1 MCGIVG
7 YVGKGQALPVLLNG
21 LERLEYR
28 GYDSAGVALVCGDH
42 VEVRKEKGRLSNLQ
56 AVLEEE
62 TLVSSVGIG
71 HTRWATHGAPSVM
84 NAHPHVNKDRTIAV
98 IHNGIIENYMSL
110 KEWLIET
117 KGIEFKSETDTEVI
131 AHLVDYF
138 YEGDL
143 LAAVNKAVEKMEG
156 AYAIGVIC
164 KDEPDKIV
172 AVRKDSP
179 LIVGLGDGENYIASD
194 IPAILKYTKNV
205 YLIEND
211 ETVLLTSD
219 KVTIFNKFGQEI
231 QREVYEVTWDMDS
244 AEKEGYEHFTLK
256 EIHEQPAGVHATLHR
271 RLNESKDEIVL
282 EGFNMTKEEL
292 AGYNK
297 VYVVACGT
305 AYNAGLI
312 GKYAIEKYAKI
323 PVICDVASEFRYRN
337 PFIDDKTLFIA
348 VSQSGETLDTLAA
361 LREAKRRGARIISI
375 VNVVGS
381 SVTRESDDV
390 FYTWAGPEIGVAS
403 TKAYTTQLVAF
414 YLVALYMGRLNGNLS
429 DEMYQTVLTEL
440 KGMDQKVASVLENYQ
455 VAQKLA
461 DEQFNNESVFF
472 MGRGVDVDTAVEAS
486 LKLKEI
492 SYINS
497 FAIAAG
503 ELKHGTIALIEE
515 GTLVIATA
523 TQEHLYDK
531 MLSNIKEVKARGAHV
546 IAVAQEGNTE
556 IGKYADQVIY
566 VPRTLDDLAPIL
578 SIVPLQLFAY
588 YVSVA
593 RGNDVDKPRNLAKS
607 VTVE

>member
-56 AVLEEE
+56 AMLEEE

-84 NAHPHVNKDRTIAV
+84 NAHPHVNKDMTIAV
-98 IHNGIIENYMSL
+98 IHNGIIENYMNL

-219 KVTIFNKFGQEI
+219 KVTIFNKFGKEI
-231 QREVYEVTWDMDS
+231 QRDVYEVTWDMDS

-271 RLNESKDEIVL
+271 RLNEKKDEIVL

-292 AGYNK
+292 EGYNK
-297 VYVVACGT
+297 VYIVACGT

-429 DEMYQTVLTEL
+429 DEMYETVLTEL
-440 KGMDQKVASVLENYQ
+440 KGMDQKVASVLEHYQ

-556 IGKYADQVIY
+556 ISKYADQVIY

>member
-7 YVGKGQALPVLLNG
+7 YIGKGQALPVLLNG

-28 GYDSAGVALVCGDH
+28 GYDSAGVALVVGDK
-42 VEVRKEKGRLSNLQ
+42 VEVRKEKGRLS
-56 AVLEEE
+56 ALEEMLKSE
-62 TLVSSVGIG
+62 TLTSSVGIG

-84 NAHPHVNKDRTIAV
+84 NAHPHVNKDMTIAV

-143 LAAVNKAVEKMEG
+143 LAAVNKAVSKMEG

-164 KDEPDKIV
+164 KNEPDKIV

-179 LIVGLGDGENYIASD
+179 LIVGLGKDENYIASD
-194 IPAILKYTKNV
+194 IPAILKYTRDV

-211 ETVLLTSD
+211 ETVLLTKD
-219 KVTIFNKFGQEI
+219 KVTIFNKLGQEVKRDI
-231 QREVYEVTWDMDS
+231 YEVTWDMDS

-271 RLNESKDEIVL
+271 RLNEKNDEIVL

-292 AGYNK
+292 ENFNK
-297 VYVVACGT
+297 VYIVACGT

-312 GKYAIEKYAKI
+312 GKYAIEKYAGI

-337 PFIDDKTLFIA
+337 PFIDDRTLFIA

-361 LREAKRRGARIISI
+361 LREAKKHGARILSV

-381 SVTRESDDV
+381 SVARESDDV

-403 TKAYTTQLVAF
+403 TKAYTTQLMAF
-414 YLVALYMGRLNGNLS
+414 YLLALYMGRLNGKLDS
-429 DEMYQTVLTEL
+429 AKYSEVLTEL
-440 KGMDQKVASVLENYQ
+440 KVMDQKVATVLENFQ
-455 VAQKLA
+455 TAQKLA

-472 MGRGVDVDTAVEAS
+472 MGRGIDVDTSIEAS

-503 ELKHGTIALIEE
+503 ELKHGTIALIQE

-546 IAVAQEGNTE
+546 IAIAQEGNTE
-556 IGKYADQVIY
+556 IDKFADEVIR
-566 VPRTLDDLAPIL
+566 VPRTLDELAPIL

-588 YVSVA
+588 YVSLA